1 MFNKKNKQDNA
12 NAGNDMV
19 VFALIYPTLLKINL
33 LVIWQVDLVQKM
45 KLTKKDWLCAI
56 EYYSII
62 KINIYRQIIFNT

>member
-1 MFNKKNKQDNA
+1 MFNKKNKQDNT
-12 NAGNDMV
+12 NAGNDMA

-33 LVIWQVDLVQKM
+33 FVIWQVDLVQKM

-62 KINIYRQIIFNT
+62 KINI